1 MSGNASPDPQTFY
14 TQDLPGQW
22 NRNLDE
28 QERLGEEGREVCE
41 GMKAVNATIRVDLL
55 DTDVSY
61 FLNIEGGR
69 MKAGDCAAH
78 PPFLTLRQNDAAY
91 EQISSGSTTGSPM
104 AVLGGLAGLG
114 LEMRLTQ
121 QRIDDLADVSG
132 LLKLIVRGDD
142 GFDLYTHFGTEP
154 IPEEPT
160 AAVVLDADTYHDLRS
175 GELHPQQAF
184 MNDQIQIEG
193 DMDMVFQ
200 LALAV
205 MAPD

>member
-1 MSGNASPDPQTFY
+1 MSDSASPDPQTFY

-22 NRNLDE
+22 NRSLEE
-28 QERLGEEGREVCE
+28 QEQLGEEGREVCE

-55 DTDVSY
+55 DADASY
-61 FLNIEGGR
+61 FLNIAHGR

-78 PPFLTLRQNDAAY
+78 PPFLTLRQDRAAY
-91 EQISSGSTTGSPM
+91 EQLSSEATTGSPM
-104 AVLGGLAGLG
+104 ALLGGLAGLG

-121 QRIDDLADVSG
+121 QRIDDLAEVSG
-132 LLKLIVRGDD
+132 MLKFAVRGDE
-142 GFDLYTHFGTEP
+142 GFDLYTHFGTDP
-154 IPEEPT
+154 IPDEPT
-160 AAVVLDADTYHDLRS
+160 AAITLDADTYRELRS

-184 MNDQIQIEG
+184 MSDRIQIDG

-200 LALAV
+200 LALAA